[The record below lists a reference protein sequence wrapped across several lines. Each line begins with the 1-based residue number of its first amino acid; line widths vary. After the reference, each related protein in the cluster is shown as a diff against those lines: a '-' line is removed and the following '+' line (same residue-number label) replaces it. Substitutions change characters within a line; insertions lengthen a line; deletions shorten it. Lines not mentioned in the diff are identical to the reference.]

1 MCSRQLHTACLQVK
15 RLDLPLPNTG
25 YMYKDKRLKG
35 QRGLD
40 KNGLAGTAPEKSQT
54 PQREDGTS
62 DGTTLAPADRP
73 MSGSLLESVGR
84 PAEQVQYPISTL
96 QRNPIHAVPRAGMLS
111 SHIETQK

>member
-1 MCSRQLHTACLQVK
+1 MYSRQQLTACLQVK

-54 PQREDGTS
+54 PQKEDGTS
-62 DGTTLAPADRP
+62 DGTAPALADRP
-73 MSGSLLESVGR
+73 LSGSLLGSVGR
-84 PAEQVQYPISTL
+84 PAEQVQYSISAL
-96 QRNPIHAVPRAGMLS
+96 LRNPIHAVLRAGVLS
-111 SHIETQK
+111 SHIQTQK